1 MERTLLDRLKTRKQ
15 LKLSGLL
22 ASIFT
27 YVFILPLF
35 AHPIVLLINLALV
48 VTILYSAAIV
58 LGDKR
63 YIFLMVIGVVIA
75 IEIFTSFRELH
86 YLNILSRCITLLMF
100 LYIVYR
106 LIKEI
111 LRKEEVTAGTILE
124 AINGYLL
131 LGIAF
136 SGLTRVLSDLI
147 PTAYNT
153 PQTDNDSLYFAF
165 VTMTTLGYGDILPIH
180 PIAKSLTMIISIA
193 GQFYVGVIVAILV
206 GKYANRQ
213 IK

>member
-100 LYIVYR
+100 FIYCLSAYKRNSKERRSYSGNDFRSNQWIFIIGNSFFR
-106 LIKEI
+106 LN
-111 LRKEEVTAGTILE
+111 AC
-124 AINGYLL
+124 
-131 LGIAF
+131 
-136 SGLTRVLSDLI
+136 
-147 PTAYNT
+147 
-153 PQTDNDSLYFAF
+153 
-165 VTMTTLGYGDILPIH
+165 
-180 PIAKSLTMIISIA
+180 SI
-193 GQFYVGVIVAILV
+193 
-206 GKYANRQ
+206 
-213 IK
+213 